1 MKKQLLFENRITFG
15 VSDIHD
21 GKMRFF
27 GGDEQEIIANQT
39 KLGELIELNGEAVA
53 RVRTTYD
60 TRSEYTDYREITEE
74 NLKEYSI
81 LNSEK
86 DIPVTDGLVTKCKN
100 VGILLPL
107 ADCLGAVVF
116 DEKQKI

>member
-1 MKKQLLFENRITFG
+1 MKKQLLFENQVTFG

-53 RVRTTYD
+53 RVRTTYGA
-60 TRSEYTDYREITEE
+60 RSEYTDYREITEE

-86 DIPVTDGLVTKCKN
+86 EIIKVH
-100 VGILLPL
+100 
-107 ADCLGAVVF
+107 
-116 DEKQKI
+116 